1 MAIVKHNNMIT
12 TKEGQPIVSV
22 IIPSF
27 NRKDKVLDAI
37 KSVLDQDVDGAEI
50 IIVDDGST
58 DGTFEYLESLSLPI
72 KVIRQKNGGVSNARN
87 TGIDAA
93 LGSYIA
99 FLDSDDLWLP
109 GKLKAQLEYFDKNP
123 NIFVTYTDQY
133 LNIDGKNLDKTR
145 FQRDAPKNRM
155 AFPAFVDYTPIHTS
169 TVMLKREVFDKVGK
183 FNEGLAVHEDV
194 ELWNRL
200 SDHYEFGYIEKPL
213 GVYRWESNVEHVT
226 SNKNQDKFI
235 ENGRRYLD
243 LYKRNK
249 KRPLTP
255 EDLEACN
262 KSEEIIVGLE
272 DKLNT

>member
-1 MAIVKHNNMIT
+1 MII
-12 TKEGQPIVSV
+12 TKENQPIVSV

-27 NRKDKVLDAI
+27 NRKNKVLEAI
-37 KSVLDQDVDGAEI
+37 KSVLDQDVDNVEI
-50 IIVDDGST
+50 IVIDDGSI

-93 LGSYIA
+93 LGLYIA

-145 FQRDAPKNRM
+145 FQRDLPKNKM
-155 AFPAFVDYTPIHTS
+155 PFPAFVDYTPIHTS
-169 TVMLKREVFDKVGK
+169 TVMLKRDVFDKVGK
-183 FNEGLAVHEDV
+183 FNEHLAVHEDV

-200 SDHYEFGYIEKPL
+200 SDNYEFGYIEKPL
-213 GVYRWESNVEHVT
+213 GVYRWESNAEHIT
-226 SNKNQDKFI
+226 SNKNQNKFI
-235 ENGRRYLD
+235 ENGRYYLE
-243 LYKRNK
+243 LYKKNK
-249 KRPLTP
+249 NRPLTP
-255 EDLEACN
+255 EEFDACE
-262 KSEEIIVGLE
+262 KSEKIIVGLE
-272 DKLNT
+272 GKLNT